1 MENEVSMTNL
11 LLMGLRTYLS
21 KMNDGE
27 KDVTVRNYVSRRSTL
42 LNKTSGRHAHPLLPV
57 PDHPGAGDRIP
68 RRRAHDPGF
77 AEHHLPACRF

>member
-42 LNKTSGRHAHPLLPV
+42 LNKDLRAARAPTASR
-57 PDHPGAGDRIP
+57 AGP
-68 RRRAHDPGF
+68 SWSRRPNS
-77 AEHHLPACRF
+77 